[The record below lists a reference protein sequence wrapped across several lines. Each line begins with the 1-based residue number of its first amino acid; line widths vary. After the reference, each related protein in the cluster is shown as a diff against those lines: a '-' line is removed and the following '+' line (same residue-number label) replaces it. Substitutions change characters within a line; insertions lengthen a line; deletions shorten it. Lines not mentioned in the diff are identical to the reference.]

1 MSYKTLVSMNIAIIG
16 SGETAEYYTAG
27 FAFAGHNILLAA
39 REGDK
44 NSIHS
49 SILQLTNVTVCS
61 IEDAAYRADL
71 VIIATE
77 PKDVREVSYWLGDV
91 RSKVIIDVTSNV
103 HTPEEEL
110 VKTVCGIKAITGSQ
124 HVVKAFNTA
133 GYENILSPL
142 FKNGKT
148 DLMLVG
154 ESKKAKEITKILALE
169 LGLESFYDFGGAE
182 AIELFNEMTRCW
194 RKMLLN
200 QVDAKLGKSIAVK
213 ES

>member
-1 MSYKTLVSMNIAIIG
+1 MSYKTLVSMTIAIIG

-27 FAFAGHNILLAA
+27 FAFAGHKVLLAA

-44 NSIHS
+44 NSIHA
-49 SILQLTNVTVCS
+49 SILQLANVTVCS
-61 IEDAAYRADL
+61 IEDAAYGADL
-71 VIIATE
+71 VVIATE

-91 RSKVIIDVTSNV
+91 RGKVIIDVTSNV

-110 VKTVCGIKAITGSQ
+110 VKTVCGIKAITGSP

-133 GYENILSPL
+133 GYEDILSPF
-142 FKNGKT
+142 FKSGKT

-154 ESKKAKEITKILALE
+154 ESKKAKEITKILAVE
-169 LGLESFYDFGGAE
+169 LGLESFYDFGGTE

-200 QVDAKLGKSIAVK
+200 QVAAKKEKSLAVK
-213 ES
+213 